1 MENENNLDLRSE
13 EVMEILGTPP
23 GWLLRFGTLL
33 FFLILV
39 LLSWLSYWIEY
50 PDVVENEII
59 ISFNDPPTKLIS
71 PKSGYIDLIY
81 TFQNQTVKKGQL
93 LVSYKTEAD
102 YKDIL
107 SLYDKLLTIKT
118 LEINRLANLELDEN
132 VRVGELQNDILQFLE
147 MQKQY
152 SKQIKGEGS
161 SRNKKD
167 IQKQIGALENGVQYS
182 LNLKENLTIQIDNIQ
197 IQIKNEEAMVK
208 MDKLSQAEL
217 NKTRDKYVALISNL
231 NATEAEIKDK
241 QFKIN
246 SLKEDLVTLN
256 LGGEKGRELAVL
268 KLKDSF
274 ILLKTKM
281 AQWVYTNLIIS
292 PSNGVLQ
299 ITNSSLK
306 SGQFVNKE
314 EPMFMVIPSQLN
326 EMRGI
331 MNIPFTKS
339 GNIEI
344 NQKVLVR
351 LKSYPSAQYGV
362 LTGRV
367 ANISRVAVEVNNELV
382 SPVIVYFQNGLVT
395 SNGYKIVTKQ
405 ELSGIGRIIT
415 KDKRFIQRLF

>member
-1 MENENNLDLRSE
+1 MENENNIDLRSE
-13 EVMEILGTPP
+13 EVQEILGTPP

-81 TFQNQTVKKGQL
+81 TSQNQTVKIGQL

-107 SLYDKLLTIKT
+107 SLYDKLIKIKT
-118 LEINRLANLELDEN
+118 LEINTLAKMELDEN
-132 VRVGELQNDILQFLE
+132 VRVGELQKDLLQFLE

-152 SKQIKGEGS
+152 LKQIKGEGS
-161 SRNKKD
+161 SSNKKD
-167 IQKQIGALENGVQYS
+167 MQKQIGALENGLQYS
-182 LNLKENLTIQIDNIQ
+182 LNLKENLTIQIENIM

-231 NATEAEIKDK
+231 NATESEIKDK

-246 SLKEDLVTLN
+246 SLKEEMVTLK
-256 LGGEKGRELAVL
+256 LGGEKGRELAIL

-306 SGQFVNKE
+306 SGQFVNKD
-314 EPMFMVIPSQLN
+314 EPMFMLIPAQLK
-326 EMRGI
+326 EMKGI
-331 MNIPFTKS
+331 MNVPFTKS
-339 GNIEI
+339 GNIES
-344 NQKVLVR
+344 NQKVLVK

-395 SNGYKIVTKQ
+395 STGYKIVTEQ
-405 ELSGIGRIIT
+405 ELSGMGRIIT